1 MGEDDIP
8 WLRVNWPSASANSPS
23 HKCETNGSWL
33 EQDEVLAVLFRMT
46 VILRQKIY
54 QRAIGFIIIW
64 QGKVHL
70 LRLRTEIMHT
80 EDGVVAPCISHR
92 QDVD

>member
-1 MGEDDIP
+1 MTFPG
-8 WLRVNWPSASANSPS
+8 
-23 HKCETNGSWL
+23 CESTGRALQQIVQATNTKPTVAVWL

-70 LRLRTEIMHT
+70 LRLLTEIMHT